1 MIDFGFEDKLLLEY
15 IYLVV
20 GKYLATQPG
29 S

>member
-1 MIDFGFEDKLLLEY
+1 MIDFGFEDKLLLGY
-15 IYLVV
+15 IYLAV